1 MELVDRL
8 FRVGSERERERE
20 TESHPHGNLNYFYG
34 SILSVFLW
42 PIILICLVQS
52 PYLV

>member
-20 TESHPHGNLNYFYG
+20 TESHPHGNLN
-34 SILSVFLW
+34 
-42 PIILICLVQS
+42 
-52 PYLV
+52 